1 MSLSVDEKLVMTQL
15 NLTSERALL
24 IKRKERLE
32 NRKLELLDNFREF
45 ALNQLKKSGKPFR
58 VRFRSINGDPGLN
71 YDDLEMGQEFFL
83 EYGNFTYDPK
93 RELLTNYERTE
104 FRETKTT
111 EVFDE
116 LIDKST
122 SRPRIYKK
130 SQQTKANAT
139 ELERTKIDN
148 IMNKK
153 VNKLLTG
160 MFLGEIS
167 FDDPQFK
174 DLKDSVISVVTTINE
189 LEIQLETLN
198 TRIEALDIINR
209 SAGVD
214 IVPNEPYES
223 KTR

>member
-45 ALNQLKKSGKPFR
+45 ALNQLKKCGKPFR
-58 VRFRSINGDPGLN
+58 
-71 YDDLEMGQEFFL
+71 

>member
-45 ALNQLKKSGKPFR
+45 ALNQLKKCGKPFR

-116 LIDKST
+116 LIDIEFEGKKYAAPKRYDEYLTIMYGDYMKLPPEDKQVTHHIFTAYKIKS
-122 SRPRIYKK
+122 
-130 SQQTKANAT
+130 
-139 ELERTKIDN
+139 EE
-148 IMNKK
+148 
-153 VNKLLTG
+153 
-160 MFLGEIS
+160 
-167 FDDPQFK
+167 
-174 DLKDSVISVVTTINE
+174 
-189 LEIQLETLN
+189 
-198 TRIEALDIINR
+198 
-209 SAGVD
+209 
-214 IVPNEPYES
+214 
-223 KTR
+223 